1 MFSIDVKASVK
12 VKAFLA
18 LRYRLLYVKSCTGP
32 KDHLLTHSG
41 CGASPSIT
49 TWRLP
54 VCVGMFCKVSRREST
69 TQKPLPLLNPG
80 LLKREL
86 NKPIV
91 RLPCFPSQTFR
102 GARFLGSFFVDCNP
116 CETVARR
123 EYSIP
128 SRCAPAIYLL
138 LFYDNC
144 RNSRALIG

>member
-1 MFSIDVKASVK
+1 MPCICSDQGLDFAHIWQKVTLKSTVGRMFSIDVKASVK

-18 LRYRLLYVKSCTGP
+18 LRYRLLYVKACTGP

-102 GARFLGSFFVDCNP
+102 GARFFLGIIFCGLRS
-116 CETVARR
+116 
-123 EYSIP
+123 
-128 SRCAPAIYLL
+128 L
-138 LFYDNC
+138 
-144 RNSRALIG
+144 